1 MTPGPG
7 TATVS
12 ATHSDIRRVALDL
25 FAERGYAGTSMRDLA
40 LAVGIRPAS
49 LYHHFLSKEDLLW
62 DLTWQALE
70 ELEDSRREAM
80 EGLEDADAR
89 TRLSAFVRSHV
100 AFHARFSQQARLV
113 NLNLSSLGADRY
125 RQAREARDSY
135 EEQLRGILASGHDR
149 HELNVPELRITTYAV
164 LQACTGVSTWFRP
177 DGPLS
182 IDTLCDVYD
191 ELTARMVAR

>member
-1 MTPGPG
+1 MSLAAT
-7 TATVS
+7 TVS
-12 ATHSDIRRVALDL
+12 ATRMDIRRVALDL

-70 ELEDSRREAM
+70 ELEASRQDAM
-80 EGLEDADAR
+80 IGLENAGTR
-89 TRLSAFVRSHV
+89 TRLSAFVRAHV
-100 AFHARFSQQARLV
+100 TFHARFSQQAKLV
-113 NLNLSSLGADRY
+113 NLNLSSLNADRY
-125 RQAREARDSY
+125 RQAREARDAY
-135 EEQLRGILASGHDR
+135 EERLRGILATGHERGDM
-149 HELNVPELRITTYAV
+149 HVPELRVTTYAV

-182 IDTLCDVYD
+182 IESLCDVYD
-191 ELTARMVAR
+191 ELTARMVTR